1 MVSDTNIYLNY
12 QKMADPAGLC
22 FNLENKKFWRPF
34 LPDAALGK
42 FFPRGVATVN
52 HELLD
57 YTDLETH
64 LRQQLEEE
72 VELYVAQQFEKER
85 ATFREDRR
93 PLRTLWR
100 NDLRDRLRVVLAQLE
115 QFKFKM
121 RSGATDVGLLGLIPF
136 RAI

>member
-1 MVSDTNIYLNY
+1 MS
-12 QKMADPAGLC
+12 
-22 FNLENKKFWRPF
+22 FNLQNKKYWKPF
-34 LPDAALGK
+34 LTPKAFQN
-42 FFPRGVATVN
+42 FFGPGGAGRVRTVN
-52 HELLD
+52 PENLD

-72 VELYVAQQFEKER
+72 VELYIAQMFENER

-100 NDLRDRLRVVLAQLE
+100 NDLRDRLRAVLVQLE

-121 RSGATDVGLLGLIPF
+121 RNGATDVSYTSDIV
-136 RAI
+136 